1 MTLFISFL
9 LIKMIFMRQKF
20 HKYLKLLLGFYR
32 LNGKKGAKIMIM
44 RIWHGVTL
52 KSKSDN
58 YFDYMMKTG
67 VKMYRSLKG
76 NQGVYVLRRIYDRKA
91 EFLLLSLW
99 DYFNSIRQFAGTDIE
114 KAVYCF
120 PEDKEFL
127 LELEPCVKHYEVL
140 AFFNEE

>member
-1 MTLFISFL
+1 MG
-9 LIKMIFMRQKF
+9 RQ
-20 HKYLKLLLGFYR
+20 
-32 LNGKKGAKIMIM
+32 GAKIMIM

-52 KSKSDN
+52 ESKSDN

-99 DYFNSIRQFAGTDIE
+99 DSFNSIRQFAGPDIE